1 MGWPNCR
8 FVLKALVS
16 RIRHGGVMDDA
27 SPIVVNGKAHLSGL
41 CTPTTT
47 CSYTFFTGVNGVRR
61 TQTKYNVD
69 KNKREL
75 RQSTRK
81 HVNVN

>member
-27 SPIVVNGKAHLSGL
+27 SPIVVNGKAHLVDFARQQL
-41 CTPTTT
+41 LAP
-47 CSYTFFTGVNGVRR
+47 YIFMRQERRAPKANELVRCK
-61 TQTKYNVD
+61 T
-69 KNKREL
+69 
-75 RQSTRK
+75 
-81 HVNVN
+81 